1 MTSIQSAASNELDTI
16 KRVRESL
23 KVQKFLMGRKPVN
36 EAWLDVLSQIYALV
50 IEDKP
55 QEAKILLRDF
65 KDRAI
70 VYQVPKEIRNY
81 LNKH

>member
-36 EAWLDVLSQIYALV
+36 EAWLDVLEKIYAFIV
-50 IEDKP
+50 SDQPK
-55 QEAKILLRDF
+55 EAKNLLRNF
-65 KDRAI
+65 GDRSI

-81 LNKH
+81 LNNN